1 MIDWF
6 PGDQF
11 LFIFLCLFSCED
23 RSKSGECG
31 YNGTVTVTIN
41 NITLVTDIFSCLFY
55 CVFLLL
61 FYSVFVVA
69 FCFLRVNLQACN
81 FSDS

>member
-6 PGDQF
+6 PDDQF
-11 LFIFLCLFSCED
+11 LFIFLCLFSDED

-41 NITLVTDIFSCLFY
+41 NITRVTDIFSCLLY
-55 CVFLLL
+55 CMCFCRF
-61 FYSVFVVA
+61 FYSVFVV
-69 FCFLRVNLQACN
+69 VLQE
-81 FSDS
+81 